1 MSPPVQAAKNYTHH
15 RDLKE
20 LRFRHDLTANDT
32 SKTAKIATSA
42 LARRI
47 SRHTPSYDQ
56 QVRHKLT
63 QTRHSHSKQLF
74 HGYSFHSVSTGR
86 VKKLHTLLVSLYFSG
101 RWDIGDVKARNG
113 QKFEL
118 LAHPVETPWPKW
130 MALRWASSLKL
141 VLQYSD
147 LLRRQPKLENRSSP
161 HRCGHWWHQSANTV
175 TDSVNDVDRCW
186 QMLARSANDDARRWW
201 TTMNVMDDDN
211 TRRSMCIESHIDF
224 CWQWWQKL
232 TTFGS
237 LTSN

>member
-1 MSPPVQAAKNYTHH
+1 MKPCMRAGAGPCTLVVRDHGRRLKTHLFTRYDSAHVVGCHLAKITHSPCMRFLPQLLGNGWGLRVGVETYWRPTVPNPHASPKVRCAVSKICSSSSSSSSRTRQIKECYIIIIRQYLWCCHHGRAIARVYPVVLTYAVSPPVQAAKNYTHH

-101 RWDIGDVKARNG
+101 R
-113 QKFEL
+113 
-118 LAHPVETPWPKW
+118 
-130 MALRWASSLKL
+130 
-141 VLQYSD
+141 
-147 LLRRQPKLENRSSP
+147 
-161 HRCGHWWHQSANTV
+161 
-175 TDSVNDVDRCW
+175 
-186 QMLARSANDDARRWW
+186 
-201 TTMNVMDDDN
+201 
-211 TRRSMCIESHIDF
+211 
-224 CWQWWQKL
+224 
-232 TTFGS
+232 
-237 LTSN
+237 